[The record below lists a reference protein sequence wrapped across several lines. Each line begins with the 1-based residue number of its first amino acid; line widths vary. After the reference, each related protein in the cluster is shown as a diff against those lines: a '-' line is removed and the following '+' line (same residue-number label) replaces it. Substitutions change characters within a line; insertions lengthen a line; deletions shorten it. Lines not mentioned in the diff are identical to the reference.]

1 MKPLFIFHG
10 TELQYG
16 GAIGAQNILSRGK
29 NEKKKPQH
37 IPYVYLAT
45 KIL

>member
-29 NEKKKPQH
+29 NQKPQH